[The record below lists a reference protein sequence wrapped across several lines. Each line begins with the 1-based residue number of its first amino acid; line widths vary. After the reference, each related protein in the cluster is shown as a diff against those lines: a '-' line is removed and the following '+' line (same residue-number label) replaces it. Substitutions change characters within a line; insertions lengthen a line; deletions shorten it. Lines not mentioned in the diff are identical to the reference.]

1 LRRAAVALL
10 ALAPFG
16 CSPAEPWVP
25 KGEPYVAFAKD
36 FDGFRHWTATHVE
49 PTASSD
55 IHVSAARTV
64 YANHL
69 PDPGATTFDVGT
81 MIVKEIDG
89 GDVTARK
96 VFAMVK
102 RGGGYNPTGAAG
114 WEWFELGNIDDERAG
129 IDWRGVGPPA
139 GGEYGGDPNGA
150 CNGCHGA
157 PAIATD
163 SVLSPG
169 LFAQ

>member
-1 LRRAAVALL
+1 LRPTAALVATLAVA
-10 ALAPFG
+10 

-25 KGEPYVAFAKD
+25 KAEPYVAFAKD
-36 FDGFRHWTATHVE
+36 FDGFRHWTATQVE
-49 PTASSD
+49 ATAASD
-55 IHVSAARTV
+55 IHVSAPRTV

-89 GDVTARK
+89 GDVTARE

-114 WEWFELGNIDDERAG
+114 WEWFELFNIDDERTN
-129 IDWRGVGPPA
+129 ID
-139 GGEYGGDPNGA
+139 
-150 CNGCHGA
+150 
-157 PAIATD
+157 
-163 SVLSPG
+163 
-169 LFAQ
+169 